1 MVTIMESLAD
11 NSRTTKDIEVLTE
24 YVRFALGRSICN
36 PLVDENGAVS
46 VVTLD
51 PKIEDLIGNNIQKS
65 MQGSFPAID
74 PDTTGKI
81 LGSVKNTLDSV
92 YFYENQ
98 PVVLVSPKIR
108 PAFRKLIEMVFPA
121 VNVLSLNE
129 IPNEIEIKTEGVIS
143 I

>member
-11 NSRTTKDIEVLTE
+11 NSRNTKDIEVLTE

-36 PLVDENGAVS
+36 SLIDENGVIT
-46 VVTLD
+46 VVTLS
-51 PKIEDLIGNNIQKS
+51 KQLEDLIGSNIQKS
-65 MQGSFPAID
+65 MQGSFPAVD
-74 PDTTGKI
+74 PDTTSKI
-81 LGSVKNTLDSV
+81 LNSIKSLLESV

-98 PVVLVSPKIR
+98 PIILVSPNIR
-108 PAFRKLIEMVFPA
+108 APFRRLIEMVFPS

-129 IPNEIEIKTEGVIS
+129 IPNDVEIKTEGVVS